1 MALLH
6 NSISV
11 VAAVQSMFLLLIV
24 VALQSRTVLAQ
35 VFYYVMSKQ
44 LACRH
49 CFFDGLVDTRTV
61 LRLDVCALPRNST
74 LSLCMLPVP
83 VLQYTTAAETSVCT
97 MWMVG
102 REL

>member
-11 VAAVQSMFLLLIV
+11 VAAIQSMFLLLIV
-24 VALQSRTVLAQ
+24 AALQSRTVLAQ
-35 VFYYVMSKQ
+35 VFYYVIPKQ
-44 LACRH
+44 LACCH
-49 CFFDGLVDTRTV
+49 CFFDGLIYTRTI
-61 LRLDVCALPRNST
+61 
-74 LSLCMLPVP
+74 CMLPVP

-97 MWMVG
+97 MWTVG